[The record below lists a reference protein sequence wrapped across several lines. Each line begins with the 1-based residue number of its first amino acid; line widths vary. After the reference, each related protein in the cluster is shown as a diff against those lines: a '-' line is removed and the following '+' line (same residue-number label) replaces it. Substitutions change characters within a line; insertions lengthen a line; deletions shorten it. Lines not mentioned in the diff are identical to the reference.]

1 MTAELTWTLP
11 AALLELP
18 LLPVELSPAVLP
30 VLAFSLLEV
39 QVNLPWMTPL
49 PPWEPG
55 AFFFSSVQASLMSL
69 VEDRAKVPLTSSRLG
84 NSTLEM
90 GC

>member
-1 MTAELTWTLP
+1 MWTLT

-18 LLPVELSPAVLP
+18 LLPELPPAVLP

-55 AFFFSSVQASLMSL
+55 ALFFSSVQESSMSW
-69 VEDRAKVPLTSSRLG
+69 VEESSKVPLTSSSLG
-84 NSTLEM
+84 ISTLQVAVSN
-90 GC
+90 

>member
-1 MTAELTWTLP
+1 MTAELTWTLT

-18 LLPVELSPAVLP
+18 LLPVELSPSVLP
-30 VLAFSLLEV
+30 VLAFSLLDV

-55 AFFFSSVQASLMSL
+55 ASFFSSVQASEMSL
-69 VEDRAKVPLTSSRLG
+69 VEETSKVPLTSSRLG
-84 NSTLEM
+84 NSTLESYR
-90 GC
+90 